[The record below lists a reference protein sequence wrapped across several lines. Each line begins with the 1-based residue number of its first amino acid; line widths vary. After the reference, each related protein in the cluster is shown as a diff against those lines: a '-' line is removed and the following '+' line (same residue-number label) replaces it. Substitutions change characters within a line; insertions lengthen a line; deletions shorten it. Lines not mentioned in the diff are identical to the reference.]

1 MTTVTPAEA
10 RPPPLRP
17 PDPTRPPSQT
27 PSITAGPPV
36 RKQSDAGL
44 FRPLEEQESEE
55 RPAKRRRT
63 GSITGLEDAGPSQ
76 PAQAPAAP
84 KATSSNGLISDLRV
98 LSAILYGSSAEEK
111 LKAES
116 AEPSPLPS
124 RPWKQPRPRQKGED
138 AKPTH
143 RARALLEVPSTP
155 DTMEEPTSVPQL
167 NDRPAGY
174 FPWTGNHPEDIL
186 GDSNVRNGFSDR
198 SLMGQEKETNTARGQ
213 LFPILKHRAG
223 IESLSALFS
232 VVLEAKNKHDVV
244 KTTSTFKP
252 PPRVTLAEAKR
263 KSWIADLADPD
274 VPLRKLSRTIPQG
287 IRGQILLDQCIQ
299 NNVPLSRAIWFAKCV
314 GANEIRT
321 LKRKGTTPAAAFG
334 EENKWL
340 REWTRHVE
348 QFLESVVAQIGQSD
362 WKSNVQYAV
371 RLATRLYLENLVDRD
386 NYLDWIVNSFV
397 NTNSDR
403 LPFWL
408 MFVQIY
414 KRDITNSRRKGK
426 KLAEALLSKYASFK
440 DISHTLAQTLAQK
453 LSEAISGIARHRP
466 RCFLLP
472 DVWPIVR
479 ATLQACLSD
488 ESLFARLESI
498 NERCMGSKKR
508 EYNSIPDPQE
518 LVTDTLDG
526 TKAPHDPVTLSTRLF
541 EICADPSILIMTC
554 LDWATSKFRCG
565 SARVYLTVRLLRRWH
580 RQGYNVDSLFL
591 DFLAQIHSAS
601 SNTDSDALKHLFA
614 ELSRSR
620 TLSVSRYLQWL
631 NVRGLPQSKSIT
643 IDDTTQR
650 HHLQHEHELLLDLPL
665 LENDGHVYNMRNAM
679 LAKAG
684 LRPGREI
691 GYIEDVVGRVQQ
703 ELLRLRSEGE
713 DTVAFDHRLIEE
725 VSRRNW
731 IFRSRLST
739 HLRAFVVGAVKNQIQ
754 AEQAES
760 ASTLSSSSFT
770 WSQFSFIRECLEVMA
785 DESVLA
791 DVIGLCCSVNDERLQ
806 AALVETLS
814 RHAQSFSAIG
824 ALEPLQ
830 AKLCHNYMALRNM
843 KPTMPLL
850 ATALLDLCTLFP
862 SKLLTVRL
870 LQQDLVRGDRGR
882 AVSACSPFSDGV
894 AESLQQAQA
903 TFIDDFEAV
912 LQSEPSMNEQ
922 TMSRLFALL
931 TERIQKHTSGS
942 EDMTFT
948 FCQLMARLR
957 LCRRVQGDQLIKT
970 WLKRVLAAYPLAFKR
985 NLVDCIIDAGCLSID
1000 ILVEVAGTLANF
1012 NVAQVLPLS
1021 SGDEASRYSVKS
1033 KWLEFAARRPAT
1045 ALELLSKAG
1054 QASQPMIGTQ
1064 ELIKRV
1070 VLHQSSDVN
1079 VSLPTSNSTFKDQ
1092 LHDILLSS
1100 SEDRTV
1106 DLHSINTLSLPF
1118 VQVHLRLQS
1127 SMHVEQD
1134 NSVVNSLSASACKG
1148 SSPSHHL
1155 PRILQALQ
1163 PEIAMQVRDAAE
1175 QKVLDMLS
1183 LSTTQHTEDDGSGHV
1198 QVALSHLSKVCKGVP
1213 SSPPKTLVQL
1223 VEKLSQLLKS
1233 LGKTGAPAKSSTPTS
1248 PTSAFAAQMPSLA
1261 ATLMQPVSPMETS
1274 RSIPATVSVE
1284 HLPSLLQLLCL
1295 VRPPMDT
1302 STQSAKQP
1310 QSEYIKILALLTSI
1324 TTHPAFSPPSA
1335 LDLIAFT
1342 HDVMATYTD
1351 ALTPDAHALVCKVV
1365 KDKVRDDAIDGRLRW
1380 LFGSVNVFGS
1390 DIHEAEE
1397 MGRGLRVMRKGEDK
1411 GEWRPRV
1418 WEVMS
1423 AAGVSGGREADVSL
1437 GLGMFGVSRV

>member
-1 MTTVTPAEA
+1 MTTITPAEA

-17 PDPTRPPSQT
+17 PDPTRHPSQT
-27 PSITAGPPV
+27 SSITPGPPV

-63 GSITGLEDAGPSQ
+63 GSTTGLEDAGPSQ
-76 PAQAPAAP
+76 PTQPLAAP
-84 KATSSNGLISDLRV
+84 KATSVNGLISDLRV
-98 LSAILYGSSAEEK
+98 LSAILYGPSAEQK
-111 LKAES
+111 SKVES

-124 RPWKQPRPRQKGED
+124 RPWKQLRPRQKGED

-143 RARALLEVPSTP
+143 RARALLQVPSTP
-155 DTMEEPTSVPQL
+155 DTMEEPTSVPQW

-186 GDSNVRNGFSDR
+186 GDANVRNGFSDR
-198 SLMGQEKETNTARGQ
+198 SQMGQEKETNTARGQ

-232 VVLEAKNKHDVV
+232 VVLEAKNRHDVV

-263 KSWIADLADPD
+263 KSWIADLAAPD
-274 VPLRKLSRTIPQG
+274 VHLRKLSRTIPQG

-340 REWTRHVE
+340 REWTRNVE
-348 QFLESVVAQIGQSD
+348 QFLESVLAQIGQSD

-386 NYLDWIVNSFV
+386 NYLDWIVNAFV

-426 KLAEALLSKYASFK
+426 KLAEALLAKYASFK

-453 LSEAISGIARHRP
+453 LSEAVSGIAHHRP

-472 DVWPIVR
+472 DVWPSVR
-479 ATLQACLSD
+479 ATVQACLSD
-488 ESLFARLESI
+488 ESLFARLDRI

-508 EYNSIPDPQE
+508 EYGSTPDPQE
-518 LVTDTLDG
+518 LVIDTLDA
-526 TKAPHDPVTLSTRLF
+526 TKAPYNAVVLSKRLF
-541 EICADPSILIMTC
+541 EICANPSILITTC
-554 LDWATSKFRCG
+554 LEWATSKFRCG
-565 SARVYLTVRLLRRWH
+565 SARVYLTVRLLRHWH
-580 RQGYNVDSLFL
+580 RQGCNVDSLFL
-591 DFLAQIHSAS
+591 DFLAQVHGAP

-620 TLSVSRYLQWL
+620 TFSVSRYLQWL
-631 NVRGLPQSKSIT
+631 NVRGLPQSKSILLDV
-643 IDDTTQR
+643 ITQR

-684 LRPGREI
+684 LQPGREAVD
-691 GYIEDVVGRVQQ
+691 IEAVVGRVQQ

-713 DTVAFDHRLIEE
+713 DAVAFDHRLIEE

-754 AEQAES
+754 AES
-760 ASTLSSSSFT
+760 ASTLSSSSLT
-770 WSQFSFIRECLEVMA
+770 WSQFSFLRECLEVMA

-791 DVIGLCCSVNDERLQ
+791 DVIGLCCSVSDERLQ

-814 RHAQSFSAIG
+814 RHAPSFSAIG

-830 AKLCHNYMALRNM
+830 AKLCHNYMALRNI

-850 ATALLDLCTLFP
+850 ATALLDLCSLFP
-862 SKLLTVRL
+862 SKLLSIRL

-882 AVSACSPFSDGV
+882 AISACSPFSDGV

-922 TMSRLFALL
+922 TMTRLFALL

-948 FCQLMARLR
+948 FCRLMARLR
-957 LCRRVQGDQLIKT
+957 LCRRVQGDQLIKA
-970 WLKRVLAAYPLAFKR
+970 WLKRVLAAYPLSFKR
-985 NLVDCIIDAGCLSID
+985 SLVDCIIDAGCLSID
-1000 ILVEVAGTLANF
+1000 VLVEVAGNLANF

-1033 KWLEFAARRPAT
+1033 KWLEFAFRRPAT
-1045 ALELLSKAG
+1045 ALELMSKAG
-1054 QASQPMIGTQ
+1054 QVSQPMIGTQ

-1070 VLHQSSDVN
+1070 VLHQSSDGN
-1079 VSLPTSNSTFKDQ
+1079 VSLPTSDSTVKDQ
-1092 LHDILLSS
+1092 LHNLLLPN
-1100 SEDRTV
+1100 SEDQTV
-1106 DLHSINTLSLPF
+1106 DLYSIDTLSLPF

-1134 NSVVNSLSASACKG
+1134 NRVVNSLSAFASK
-1148 SSPSHHL
+1148 SSGPCRHL
-1155 PRILQALQ
+1155 PRILQSLP
-1163 PEIAMQVRDAAE
+1163 PEIAVQVRDVAE

-1183 LSTTQHTEDDGSGHV
+1183 LSVTQHVEDDGSDHV
-1198 QVALSHLSKVCKGVP
+1198 QAALSHLSKVCQGAP
-1213 SSPPKTLVQL
+1213 SSPPNTLVHL
-1223 VEKLSQLLKS
+1223 VEKLSQLLKA

-1248 PTSAFAAQMPSLA
+1248 PTSTFAAQMPSLV

-1274 RSIPATVSVE
+1274 RSVPATVSVE

-1295 VRPPMDT
+1295 VRPQTDT

-1335 LDLIAFT
+1335 LDLTAFS
-1342 HDVMATYTD
+1342 HDVMATYSD

-1365 KDKVRDDAIDGRLRW
+1365 KDKVKEDATDGRLRW
-1380 LFGSVNVFGS
+1380 LFGSVNVYGS
-1390 DIHEAEE
+1390 DLQEAEE

-1437 GLGMFGVSRV
+1437 GLGMFGVRRA